1 MGNPFSMGDE
11 VIIGRFEFFISGH
24 IPFLVIKSTNSKSK
38 KAYLVGFIKQ
48 QNYSNNFSNC
58 PT

>member
-1 MGNPFSMGDE
+1 MINL
-11 VIIGRFEFFISGH
+11 FISGH
-24 IPFLVIKSTNSKSK
+24 IPFLGIKSTNSKSK